1 MKYRFASADDV
12 SALGRLNA
20 DLIRDE
26 GHRNPMTLAELED
39 RMHGWLEGEYE
50 AAMCESDGTPV
61 GYALYRREPD
71 HVYLRQLFVREADRR
86 RGIATELL
94 QWLWSEAWAGV
105 ERVRVDVLIGNPAA
119 LAFWRAVGF
128 SDYCVTL
135 EMSSS
140 GGTDTHSCSP
150 ADRRSTSTPVRL
162 SSPWQRWPHAS
173 DSQAPSERRLSGRQ
187 CPPE

>member
-1 MKYRFASADDV
+1 MPPIPGGHMEFRFAPADDA
-12 SALGRLNA
+12 SALGHLNA

-26 GHRNPMTLAELED
+26 GHRNPMTVAELED
-39 RMHGWLEGEYE
+39 RMNGWLAGEYE
-50 AAMCESDGTPV
+50 AAVCESDGALV

-94 QWLWSEAWAGV
+94 QWLWSNAWADV
-105 ERVRVDVLIGNPAA
+105 ERVRVEALVGNSAD

-128 SDYCVTL
+128 SDYCVML

-140 GGTDTHSCSP
+140 GRG
-150 ADRRSTSTPVRL
+150 
-162 SSPWQRWPHAS
+162 
-173 DSQAPSERRLSGRQ
+173 
-187 CPPE
+187 